1 MKYARRV
8 IFAAVAVLIAL
19 STATAGLNAAKPAP
33 APGGPGL
40 YTITIKNFE
49 FTPRD
54 LTIAPGSK
62 ITWVN
67 KDEEPHKL
75 SEVNSTFASQPLD
88 TDGSFTY
95 EFKAA
100 GRFEY
105 FCTLH
110 PRMTGHIVVEGK

>member
-1 MKYARRV
+1 MRIRR
-8 IFAAVAVLIAL
+8 AAIVAGVVTLIAL
-19 STATAGLNAAKPAP
+19 SMPAFGRSAATPSP
-33 APGGPGL
+33 SQPGT

-54 LTIAPGSK
+54 LAIPPGSK
-62 ITWVN
+62 VIWIN

-75 SEVNSTFASQPLD
+75 SEVNSTFTSQPLD

-95 EFKAA
+95 EFKSA
-100 GRFEY
+100 GKYEY

-110 PRMTGHIVVEGK
+110 PRMTGHIVVAGK